1 MKCNPEI
8 HYPTTDAYLRM
19 ELARLLRR
27 SALRDL
33 ASATRLARIWAY
45 SFCSKLSVSGK
56 TLITG

>member
-1 MKCNPEI
+1 MQTRT
-8 HYPTTDAYLRM
+8 HYHLTPHDYLRM

-45 SFCSKLSVSGK
+45 SFYSGLSV
-56 TLITG
+56 